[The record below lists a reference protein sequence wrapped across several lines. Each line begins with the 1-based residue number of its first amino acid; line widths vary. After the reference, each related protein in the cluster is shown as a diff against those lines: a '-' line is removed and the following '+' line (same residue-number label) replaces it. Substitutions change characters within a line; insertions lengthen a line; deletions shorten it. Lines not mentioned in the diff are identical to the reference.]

1 LLEQP
6 GVDVNAKNDQGAT
19 AMHLAAVK
27 GNEELA
33 RALLDAGAS
42 VRIQDRKGR
51 TPAAMAV
58 AAGHDELAA
67 LLGQGISQ

>member
-1 LLEQP
+1 
-6 GVDVNAKNDQGAT
+6 
-19 AMHLAAVK
+19 MHLAAVK